1 MRTMTPEEPVDP
13 GTFLRNLPTA
23 LRQQILTDM
32 DDSQLGVLPED
43 LSTQAQSLRR
53 EFEARQNRLY
63 QDGAFPFADREAAS
77 AISELL
83 RRSGYPRRVGRIG
96 RGGSLQFSRLMPPD
110 SGWGRGPGFP
120 AAAGL
125 GKDKKS
131 AITGRQVLDSE
142 ALVCLLILLF
152 VDEPRVN
159 VNRLHKVIRN
169 FCYHQETRQWVI
181 QSLISI
187 LRRTSGQ
194 NSDGSCAQVVA
205 SNTRGK
211 GPGKKA
217 DAKSRAL
224 DEQLGE
230 TSRTVH
236 EVSSSGSTWLNM
248 SVDAALGCRARIFN
262 VPKTGKSSVD
272 RSASHVTVNSQAS
285 SFVCKHVLD
294 ALAALAKNF
303 PASFT
308 PEPVASCRETGAKDE
323 PAMSSVNEAEFWN
336 ILVRLD
342 GTYGSKKGKVS
353 AKNTSSSTA
362 IKTTDF
368 NASPIGYLM
377 SLLSHPVI
385 RRNANLMDSL
395 LRLLSVISASL
406 PDNASQAK
414 ALPSNEPTSTADVAR
429 PATPSNQSTASTG
442 RAQTPESVTS
452 SLVVETSPRGVEPET
467 DSVDSGRTTESLHQE
482 SGNEPM
488 DVEVHSVTSSV
499 SDKTQSLDVT
509 SGDEATSDTV
519 VMAPQLKLAVEVLTS
534 GACSED
540 GLEDATTLLLQVT
553 CCRVFY
559 GSKPNLTLF
568 ILDSSFALALLVL
581 NCSS

>member
-1 MRTMTPEEPVDP
+1 MRTLTPEEPIDP
-13 GTFLRNLPTA
+13 GTFLRNLPPA

-32 DDSQLGVLPED
+32 DDSQLSVLPED

-53 EFEARQNRLY
+53 EFEARQARLM
-63 QDGAFPFADREAAS
+63 QERFAFSGDSDAAS
-77 AISELL
+77 AISALL

-96 RGGSLQFSRLMPPD
+96 RGGSLQFSRLIPPG
-110 SGWGRGPGFP
+110 SGWGRGPGFS
-120 AAAGL
+120 AAAGP

-131 AITGRQVLDSE
+131 AITGRQVLDNE
-142 ALVCLLILLF
+142 ALVCLLVLLF
-152 VDEPRVN
+152 VDEPRIN
-159 VNRLHKVIRN
+159 ITRLHKVIRN

-194 NSDGSCAQVVA
+194 NPDGSCAPVMA

-211 GPGKKA
+211 GPGKKS
-217 DAKSRAL
+217 DTKSRAL
-224 DEQLGE
+224 EDQLGE
-230 TSRTVH
+230 TSRTVPD
-236 EVSSSGSTWLNM
+236 VIPSGSSWLNM

-262 VPKTGKSSVD
+262 VQKTGKSSLD
-272 RSASHVTVNSQAS
+272 KSASNVSVNSQAS
-285 SFVCKHVLD
+285 SFVCKHVID

-308 PEPVASCRETGAKDE
+308 PEQVASCTETGTKDE
-323 PAMSSVNEAEFWN
+323 PAVSSLNEAEFWN

-342 GTYGSKKGKVS
+342 GTYGGKKGKIS
-353 AKNTSSSTA
+353 AKSTSCTIPVKNS
-362 IKTTDF
+362 DF

-385 RRNANLMDSL
+385 QKNANLMDSL

-406 PDNASQAK
+406 PDNADQTK
-414 ALPSNEPTSTADVAR
+414 ALPSNEQTPTADAIR
-429 PATPSNQSTASTG
+429 PTTPSNQSTASTG

-452 SLVVETSPRGVEPET
+452 SLVVETSPRGLEHET
-467 DSVDSGRTTESLHQE
+467 DSVDSGPTTGNLPQE
-482 SGNEPM
+482 TGNEPM
-488 DVEVHSVTSSV
+488 DVEVHSLTSTV
-499 SDKTQSLDVT
+499 SDTKTQSLDVVPT
-509 SGDEATSDTV
+509 TDDVISDTV

-540 GLEDATTLLLQVT
+540 GLEDATTLLLQVMD
-553 CCRVFY
+553 
-559 GSKPNLTLF
+559 L
-568 ILDSSFALALLVL
+568 
-581 NCSS
+581 

>member
-32 DDSQLGVLPED
+32 DDSQLSVLPED
-43 LSTQAQSLRR
+43 LSTLAQSLRR
-53 EFEARQNRLY
+53 EFEARQSRLLY
-63 QDGAFPFADREAAS
+63 HEGFPFGAEREAAS
-77 AISELL
+77 AISALL

-110 SGWGRGPGFP
+110 SGWGRGPGFV
-120 AAAGL
+120 AGGGL

-131 AITGRQVLDSE
+131 AITGRQMLDSE

-159 VNRLHKVIRN
+159 INRLHKVIRN

-194 NSDGSCAQVVA
+194 NSDGSCAPVVA

-217 DAKSRAL
+217 DTKSRAL

-230 TSRTVH
+230 TSRTVP
-236 EVSSSGSTWLNM
+236 EVSSVGSTWLNM

-262 VPKTGKSSVD
+262 VQKTGKSSVD
-272 RSASHVTVNSQAS
+272 RSSSHVSVNSQAS

-308 PEPVASCRETGAKDE
+308 PEPVASCGETGAKDE
-323 PAMSSVNEAEFWN
+323 PAMSSVNDAEFWN

-353 AKNTSSSTA
+353 AKNTSSSTPT
-362 IKTTDF
+362 KTSDF

-385 RRNANLMDSL
+385 RKNANLMDSL

-406 PDNASQAK
+406 PDNANQAK
-414 ALPSNEPTSTADVAR
+414 ALPSNEQPPTADVAR

-499 SDKTQSLDVT
+499 SDKTQSLDVA
-509 SGDEATSDTV
+509 SSDDATSDTV

-540 GLEDATTLLLQVT
+540 GLEDATTLLLQVI
-553 CCRVFY
+553 Y
-559 GSKPNLTLF
+559 F
-568 ILDSSFALALLVL
+568 IATVD
-581 NCSS
+581 

>member
-63 QDGAFPFADREAAS
+63 QDGTFPFADREAAS

-96 RGGSLQFSRLMPPD
+96 RGGSLQFSRLMAPD
-110 SGWGRGPGFP
+110 SGWGRGPGFA

-194 NSDGSCAQVVA
+194 NSDGSCAPVVA

-262 VPKTGKSSVD
+262 VPRTGKSSVD

-342 GTYGSKKGKVS
+342 GTYGSKKGKIS

-406 PDNASQAK
+406 PDNASQATK
-414 ALPSNEPTSTADVAR
+414 PSNELTSTADVAR

-467 DSVDSGRTTESLHQE
+467 DSVDSGQTTESLHQE

-568 ILDSSFALALLVL
+568 ILDSSSGIALLVL
-581 NCSS
+581 NCPS